1 MEKFMGLNIKR
12 AYEKPQKNDGIRI
25 LVDRLW
31 PRGLSKKNAK
41 IDIWLKDIAPSSELR
56 KWFGHDPIKWIEFKK
71 KYIKELKNN
80 KTSVSELEL
89 EIKKGKVTL
98 IYGAKDT
105 EHNNAVV
112 IKDFLEKI

>member
-1 MEKFMGLNIKR
+1 MGLNIKR